1 MLIKIPSTLNQR
13 SCSIQ
18 LSQPGEEFI
27 TNLTV
32 TYRMYPCSD
41 STDDSKSSLNELMM
55 IGFSKIYQSF

>member
-1 MLIKIPSTLNQR
+1 MLIKIPSTLHQR
-13 SCSIQ
+13 SYSTQ

-27 TNLTV
+27 TDLIELHADCT
-32 TYRMYPCSD
+32 D